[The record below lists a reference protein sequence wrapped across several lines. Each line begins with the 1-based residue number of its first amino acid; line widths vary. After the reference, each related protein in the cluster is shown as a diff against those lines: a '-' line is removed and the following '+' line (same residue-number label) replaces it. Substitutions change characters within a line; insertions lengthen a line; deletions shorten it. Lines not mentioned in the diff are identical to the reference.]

1 MNDTGAKMMPRK
13 RILKSAML
21 ALTLLTAS
29 TPAFAYLDPSTASMV
44 ISAIVGLLATISL
57 AIKTYWYK
65 LKSFFSKDKSAD
77 SASREPSPNDTE
89 ASPDP

>member
-1 MNDTGAKMMPRK
+1 MMPRK
-13 RILKSAML
+13 RILKSAVL

-65 LKSFFSKDKSAD
+65 LKSFFSRDKPAD
-77 SASREPSPNDTE
+77 PAGREPSPSDRE